1 MYVYMADMARVNN
14 RWVQAAGFWGLLPI
28 RCDFFFVSFQSG
40 IRSFFLA
47 FLEKEIVIFE

>member
-28 RCDFFFVSFQSG
+28 CCDFFLFHFKEGSVH
-40 IRSFFLA
+40 FLA